1 MTGTLG
7 LAMRARK
14 LILGTEIV
22 SNSIAKG
29 EVKLVL
35 VSSSASNNTKKLVA
49 NKSKHYDVPLI
60 ELDDLILNQAIGKV
74 NIKVVGVIDSGFA
87 KSLLSK
93 GGML

>member
-7 LAMRARK
+7 LAMRARR

-60 ELDDLILNQAIGKV
+60 ELDDLILNQL
-74 NIKVVGVIDSGFA
+74 SA
-87 KSLLSK
+87 KLILKLLE
-93 GGML
+93 L